1 MTGPHFSA
9 RKTVCNHA
17 FVSTRTSPAEQNHER
32 TGKSARAIRRK
43 DHRPRRLWSRLFS
56 AAFALVALAGLAA
69 LQLLD
74 WRGRMPPKLA
84 PLEPVIARA
93 MHHVPEEQFGILR
106 TGLYA
111 GVGACFVLALG
122 LAGRKWKPAK
132 RRAEREADEL
142 RAAQIYAEALE
153 RLASDQAA
161 VRTAGLHTLDR
172 LAQNHPD
179 YRRTVVDILRTYLGM
194 PSTPDGNDP
203 ADRHE
208 WAVRRTAHHLFLA
221 HAEPDEESAADALA
235 FEPAP
240 DAGANSDS
248 AARNRSAETA
258 HETQDLQTAENFE
271 DAAATMVSA
280 GFWAP
285 VSVYTSAAD
294 GTDLTR
300 VITAA
305 LREFGMT
312 VAVEEPPALSP
323 WFQRFWTR
331 SSEAVSSTSVRQRLH
346 ELEEAVRDEHLQR
359 PRTDLTKA
367 QTEAASLLVRS
378 VEQQESSLVRFGS
391 TVIVNAQ
398 GETSVWS
405 DHAAVAALEKS
416 GHLLRIPVS
425 ALELLRSRRRKQEA
439 AAAELETPT
448 SSLNGN
454 KVNGSRVNGL
464 NHTNG
469 KIPHRS
475 ILGD

>member
-1 MTGPHFSA
+1 M
-9 RKTVCNHA
+9 
-17 FVSTRTSPAEQNHER
+17 STRTSPAEQNHER
-32 TGKSARAIRRK
+32 TGGRSARAFRRK
-43 DHRPRRLWSRLFS
+43 DGSPTRLWSRLFS

-69 LQLLD
+69 LQLLE
-74 WRGRMPPKLA
+74 WRDRIPPNLA
-84 PLEPVIARA
+84 PLRPVIARA
-93 MHHVPEEQFGILR
+93 ANHVPEAHIGILR
-106 TGLYA
+106 TATYT
-111 GVGACFVLALG
+111 GVGACFVLALM
-122 LAGRKWKPAK
+122 LAGRKWKPAG
-132 RRAEREADEL
+132 RRTEREADAI
-142 RAAQIYAEALE
+142 RAAQTYAEALE
-153 RLASDQAA
+153 RLSSDQAA

-194 PSTPDGNDP
+194 PSNPDGADP

-235 FEPAP
+235 FGPSP
-240 DAGANSDS
+240 DSGANSDS
-248 AARNRSAETA
+248 AARAEDHSSTETA
-258 HETQDLQTAENFE
+258 HDARELQTAENFE
-271 DAAATMVSA
+271 DAAATMVNA

-312 VAVEEPPALSP
+312 VAVEEPPALAP

-367 QTEAASLLVRS
+367 QSEAASLVVRS

-391 TVIVNAQ
+391 TVVVNAQ

-439 AAAELETPT
+439 AAAELETATGTAP
-448 SSLNGN
+448 LNGT
-454 KVNGSRVNGL
+454 KPHGSKPHGSKANGSR
-464 NHTNG
+464 TNG
-469 KIPHRS
+469 INGANGKVPHRS